1 MNKYLI
7 IIGVLLGIFA
17 TFLVWQRL
25 DEQQAQMSTIDY
37 LAVGSLDGDILAEG
51 EALEE
56 RYFDTI
62 TVPES
67 PDTQGLGT
75 RLIRDTPQNRE
86 WILGAKLNRPV
97 PTGQILTYDMFEPLV
112 GLRLDTMIS
121 PGMRATT
128 INVNDENSLNNKIV
142 PGNRIDIL
150 GVTAGTAGTPDI
162 GEIILE
168 DVQVLAVGD
177 ATSLSEFESGSGDY
191 STITIEVTNAQ
202 ALTLITR
209 KETLTGGFNLLLRNQ
224 CDTVA
229 AGDTCG

>member
-1 MNKYLI
+1 VNKYLI

-25 DEQQAQMSTIDY
+25 DEQQAQMTTIDY

-56 RYFDTI
+56 RHFDTL

-67 PDTQGLGT
+67 PDTKGLGT

-162 GEIILE
+162 GEIIL
-168 DVQVLAVGD
+168 
-177 ATSLSEFESGSGDY
+177 SGSGDY
-191 STITIEVTNAQ
+191 STITIEVTNEQ